1 MMSIQSSYG
10 SSLGYI
16 WKGFLPVDKVI
27 LQEISSTLNTSEL
40 GSLIKEKWDSIKA
53 KNPKAYSDT
62 LLRFEQYTEKDGVL
76 TIGVSE
82 TDYKTHKALSGIEDL
97 ATTLYPTPIGVTLLQ
112 KTSDGYVVMGYHA
125 AKKAIDSVGSGWIK
139 PGETVEEA
147 AMREACEETIYV
159 GGLKIKDEPS
169 VIALISGSL
178 RDVGVGVLYSLDYK
192 RGDVSLSKEH
202 EELIYLPAN
211 KQAIEKVLTNGK
223 LNEVLVVDQALGMLE
238 RYLELGLAD

>member
-76 TIGVSE
+76 T
-82 TDYKTHKALSGIEDL
+82 
-97 ATTLYPTPIGVTLLQ
+97 
-112 KTSDGYVVMGYHA
+112 
-125 AKKAIDSVGSGWIK
+125 
-139 PGETVEEA
+139 
-147 AMREACEETIYV
+147 
-159 GGLKIKDEPS
+159 
-169 VIALISGSL
+169 
-178 RDVGVGVLYSLDYK
+178 
-192 RGDVSLSKEH
+192 
-202 EELIYLPAN
+202 
-211 KQAIEKVLTNGK
+211 
-223 LNEVLVVDQALGMLE
+223 
-238 RYLELGLAD
+238 